1 MSVVIALIVV
11 KEILLME
18 PKKIAIIGSGPS
30 GLTAAIY
37 TSRGGLDTTVYAG
50 NQPGGQLTTT
60 TVIENFPGFV
70 EGIDGPV
77 LMETMQKQSERFG
90 TKVVQKSVTKLSLV
104 ADQFEIHDS
113 YGGSS
118 VYDGVIIAS
127 GATARYLNLPGEEK
141 YIGRGYHSCA
151 TCDGFFYK
159 GKEVIVIGG
168 GDSAMEDATFL
179 TKFANH
185 VTILNRSERF
195 RASKIMFDRVVA
207 NPKVTIET
215 NKTISEFI
223 GETDIT
229 SAIVLDTVTGEKQER
244 TIDGIF
250 VAIGHDPN
258 TAFVQ
263 ELVEKGE
270 IIKDELGYLKP
281 VQRTMTG
288 IEGIFIAGDVEDSYY
303 RQAITAAGDGCRAAM
318 DLEKWIESK

>member
-1 MSVVIALIVV
+1 LHTELSKKI
-11 KEILLME
+11 ME
-18 PKKIAIIGSGPS
+18 SKKIAIIGSGPS

-37 TSRGGLDTTVYAG
+37 TSRGGLETTVYAG
-50 NQPGGQLTTT
+50 GQPGGQLTTT
-60 TVIENFPGFV
+60 TVIENFPGF
-70 EGIDGPV
+70 EHGIDGPV
-77 LMETMQKQSERFG
+77 LMETMQKQAERFG
-90 TKVVQKSVTKLSLV
+90 SVVVQKSVTKLNLV
-104 ADQFEIHDS
+104 GEQFEIHDT

-118 VYDGVIIAS
+118 IYDGIIIAS
-127 GATARYLNLPGEEK
+127 GATARYLGLEGEEK
-141 YIGRGYHSCA
+141 YIGKGYHSCA
-151 TCDGFFYK
+151 TCDGFFYR

-185 VTILNRSERF
+185 VTIMNRSERF
-195 RASKIMFDRVVA
+195 RASKIMYDRAVA
-207 NPKVTIET
+207 NPKITIET

-223 GETDIT
+223 GEGEIK
-229 SAIVLDTVTGEKQER
+229 SVIVLDTVTGEKQER
-244 TIDGIF
+244 TVDGIF

-258 TAFVQ
+258 TTFVQ

-288 IEGIFIAGDVEDSYY
+288 IEGIFIAGDVEDSHY

-318 DLEKWIESK
+318 DLEKWMESK